1 MANPL
6 AHKAQKA
13 FQTRDNQ
20 FKQFINDMIK
30 APTIVVID
38 AEGNNMWIFP
48 RLEALRIAEEQ
59 GLDLIQMSYNAGTMT
74 STCRLMD
81 YGKFQYMKK
90 KWEADKRQTQ
100 SKWMKELEISYNIGD
115 NDLEMKINKGK
126 EILSEGY
133 QLRFAIKLRGRENMF
148 RDKALSKLQRVVE
161 GIGEEG
167 KSQGIKTEPK
177 WYSAIFAPKGK
188 K

>member
-13 FQTRDNQ
+13 FQNRDNQ

-38 AEGNNMWIFP
+38 AEGANMGTFN

-59 GLDLIQMSYNAGTMT
+59 GLDLIQMSYNASTMT

-90 KWEADKRQTQ
+90 KGEADKRQTQ
-100 SKWMKELEISYNIGD
+100 SKGMKELEISYNIGD

-148 RDKALSKLQRVVE
+148 RDKALAKLQRAVE
-161 GIGEEG
+161 WIGEEG
-167 KSQGIKTEPK
+167 KCQGIKTEPK
-177 WYSAIFAPKGK
+177 GYSAIFGPKGK